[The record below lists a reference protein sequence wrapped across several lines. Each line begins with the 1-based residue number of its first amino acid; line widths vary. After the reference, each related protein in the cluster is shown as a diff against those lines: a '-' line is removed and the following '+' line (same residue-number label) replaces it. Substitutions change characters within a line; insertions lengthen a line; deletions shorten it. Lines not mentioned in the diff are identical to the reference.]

1 MSVLLQE
8 EIGNRIRDIRTRK
21 KMSLEELSTRS
32 GVSVTPLSKLE
43 RGLTNAKICT
53 LFQVACA
60 LDVPLSVIVD
70 INAAYIIE
78 EQDHIC
84 AFQLIQY
91 LKKLSTQQQK
101 DIIKFLQAASE
112 WGSDNEISR

>member
-91 LKKLSTQQQK
+91 LKKAEYATAKGYYKIFTSGVRMG
-101 DIIKFLQAASE
+101 I
-112 WGSDNEISR
+112 R